1 MQGKISMRM
10 RSVFFAITLLCASVV
25 SAFSA
30 DSGYFIGDGGS
41 GKRVLVYSSKLENGK
56 SSDEWIV
63 EKVKRDF
70 ISDFVNYSNID
81 VIDFGEKATV
91 MKLQRDSEAAYY
103 SAENPLELGK
113 AISAKSYIK
122 LVCTKKES
130 SYSLA
135 ATITNIETGR
145 TEGSFT
151 SPFYS
156 EGDFVTKAHGEAAAK
171 LLEAL
176 GVNLT
181 AAGKR
186 LLQYGSISNSVE
198 DAAENLETYKAE
210 LARLE
215 KEQAALMKNRSSEID
230 KEAEK
235 ARIEVQKATLLQQKK
250 NEEERLS
257 RLRDDEKRKQEETQL
272 AKERSAESQ
281 KKIVALSK
289 EIEEKA
295 AKIRQQKV
303 DNMTALQMID
313 VIEGEKQV
321 LLANEKSI
329 DSNIAAFNAEQDR
342 LCEKETKERKS
353 QKPRKTEINADGSLN
368 DVGKQILESDL
379 ESIRNK
385 YINLKQKNENQLRT
399 SAKQSEENLKEKI
412 YSDIKNLESKSF
424 TTDSIQGSDVYFR
437 VGSYDGSSNAQGWNY
452 TLSFVFGGKTIFSTN
467 GLLKYE
473 NITGKPVPSYPSA
486 NASNREA
493 KVRAYNDYQDDVEA
507 YDSFFRMNVPY
518 IRAVLTYSVKSSGVD
533 KASEYIVYV
542 NSISLINVQS
552 NSQVA
557 GEKSRNNVYA
567 YAPSTLVDWTKL
579 IANKIENGNIVYEAF
594 KGDKSLT
601 SVTIPSGVTTIGG
614 YAFKDCTSLTSVTI
628 PDSVTS
634 IGYFAFYGCTSLTSV
649 TIPDSV
655 TSIGDYAFIGCTSLT
670 NVTIPDS
677 VTTIG
682 YKAFEDCT
690 SLTSVTIPSSVTT
703 IGRDA
708 FYGCTSLTS
717 VTIPSGV
724 TTIGRDAFYG
734 CTSLTSVTIPS
745 SVTSI
750 GSLAFYRCTSLKEIH
765 FTGTKAHWMALYR
778 ADRDVVVHCSDGDV
792 DKNWYESITDIVI
805 PNGVTTI
812 GYKAFIGCTSLTN
825 VTIPD
830 SVTSIG
836 DVAFED
842 CTSLTSVT
850 IPCSVTTIGYKAFK
864 DCTSLKT
871 VYYAGSKKDWKEI
884 KINNKDKG
892 NKPLLKA
899 EIIYGKK

>member
-91 MKLQRDSEAAYY
+91 MKLQKDSETAYY
-103 SAENPLELGK
+103 SAENPIELGK

-437 VGSYDGSSNAQGWNY
+437 VGIYDGSSNAQGWNY
-452 TLSFVFGGKTIFSTN
+452 TLSFVFGGKTIFSTK

-493 KVRAYNDYQDDVEA
+493 KVRAYNEYQDDVEA

-533 KASEYIVYV
+533 KPSEYIVYV
-542 NSISLINVQS
+542 KSISFINVQS

-557 GEKSRNNVYA
+557 GEKSRDNVYA
-567 YAPSTLVDWTKL
+567 YAPSTLVDWIPQTVKDE
-579 IANKIENGNIVYEAF
+579 IARKEAEENRIQADRKRIEEERHSAEEIKYRKRAAYRWADQSRGNGKHNGLGLGGGSLYLGDWSGFFIDVLLDLNITPWLFVNTELDFIHGSGFVDADKKPDGFEKSENEDGGVIGCKIGAGLNKRLHIFDFHPDLYYMFDAAYYSTCASGTVKKSGLPEEKVSIDEGTLAF
-594 KGDKSLT
+594 LNTVGIGLPFYVDKSDDDLVA
-601 SVTIPSGVTTIGG
+601 SWEFDIRYTIALIPGIGMNH
-614 YAFKDCTSLTSVTI
+614 
-628 PDSVTS
+628 S
-634 IGYFAFYGCTSLTSV
+634 ISAG
-649 TIPDSV
+649 I
-655 TSIGDYAFIGCTSLT
+655 
-670 NVTIPDS
+670 
-677 VTTIG
+677 
-682 YKAFEDCT
+682 
-690 SLTSVTIPSSVTT
+690 
-703 IGRDA
+703 
-708 FYGCTSLTS
+708 
-717 VTIPSGV
+717 
-724 TTIGRDAFYG
+724 
-734 CTSLTSVTIPS
+734 
-745 SVTSI
+745 
-750 GSLAFYRCTSLKEIH
+750 RCC
-765 FTGTKAHWMALYR
+765 F
-778 ADRDVVVHCSDGDV
+778 
-792 DKNWYESITDIVI
+792 
-805 PNGVTTI
+805 PN
-812 GYKAFIGCTSLTN
+812 FSF
-825 VTIPD
+825 D
-830 SVTSIG
+830 
-836 DVAFED
+836 D
-842 CTSLTSVT
+842 
-850 IPCSVTTIGYKAFK
+850 
-864 DCTSLKT
+864 
-871 VYYAGSKKDWKEI
+871 
-884 KINNKDKG
+884 
-892 NKPLLKA
+892 
-899 EIIYGKK
+899 

>member
-1 MQGKISMRM
+1 
-10 RSVFFAITLLCASVV
+10 
-25 SAFSA
+25 
-30 DSGYFIGDGGS
+30 
-41 GKRVLVYSSKLENGK
+41 
-56 SSDEWIV
+56 
-63 EKVKRDF
+63 
-70 ISDFVNYSNID
+70 
-81 VIDFGEKATV
+81 
-91 MKLQRDSEAAYY
+91 
-103 SAENPLELGK
+103 
-113 AISAKSYIK
+113 
-122 LVCTKKES
+122 
-130 SYSLA
+130 
-135 ATITNIETGR
+135 
-145 TEGSFT
+145 
-151 SPFYS
+151 YS

-215 KEQAALMKNRSSEID
+215 EEQASLMKSRSSEID

-257 RLRDDEKRKQEETQL
+257 RLRDDEKRKQEEAQL

-385 YINLKQKNENQLRT
+385 YSNLKQKNENQLRT
-399 SAKQSEENLKEKI
+399 SAMQSEENLKEKI
-412 YSDIKNLESKSF
+412 SSDIKNLESKSF

-437 VGSYDGSSNAQGWNY
+437 VGSYDGSSDAQGWNY
-452 TLSFVFGGKTIFSTN
+452 TLSFVFGGKTIFSTK

-493 KVRAYNDYQDDVEA
+493 KVRAYNEYQDDVEA

-533 KASEYIVYV
+533 KPSEYIVYV

-601 SVTIPSGVTTIGG
+601 SVTIPSGVT
-614 YAFKDCTSLTSVTI
+614 
-628 PDSVTS
+628 S
-634 IGYFAFYGCTSLTSV
+634 IGDYAFYGCTSLTSV

-655 TSIGDYAFIGCTSLT
+655 TSIGRYAFECCTSLT

-677 VTTIG
+677 VTSIG
-682 YKAFEDCT
+682 NHAF
-690 SLTSVTIPSSVTT
+690 
-703 IGRDA
+703 
-708 FYGCTSLTS
+708 FK
-717 VTIPSGV
+717 
-724 TTIGRDAFYG
+724 

-750 GSLAFYRCTSLKEIH
+750 GYEAFYSCTSLTSVTIPSSVTSIGYEAFYRCTSLKEIH

-778 ADRDVVVHCSDGDV
+778 VGEDVVVHCSDGDV
-792 DKNWYESITDIVI
+792 NENLYESITDIVI
-805 PNGVTTI
+805 PNGVTSI
-812 GYKAFIGCTSLTN
+812 GRYAFECCTSLTN

-836 DVAFED
+836 RYAFKG

-850 IPCSVTTIGYKAFK
+850 IPSSVTYICKSAFK

-871 VYYAGSKKDWKEI
+871 VYYAGSKKDWKKI
-884 KINNKDKG
+884 KIDNDDKG